1 MRTKTL
7 LLTAALGIAGA
18 ASSMAQV
25 YSVNY
30 VGYVNT
36 VCNPGFSLIAN
47 PLTAADNSVGTLLA
61 TVPLGTVIFTFSGG
75 NFHGNELDLFG
86 SGWTDPSQQLLPGG
100 GFFINNNQSPAA
112 PFTITFVG
120 EGGQGTLVNTPGAG
134 FSILSCK
141 VPQAG
146 TVKALGLQA
155 AKGNVIF
162 RFDNAINNFVGYEN
176 DLFGDG
182 NSWTSSAP
190 VDAVNGPAVGVGEA
204 FFYNNNDTDAG
215 NQPTWTRN
223 FNPNTP

>member
-47 PLTAADNSVGTLLA
+47 PLTAADNSVGTLLSS
-61 TVPLGTVIFTFSGG
+61 VPNGTVIFTFSGG
-75 NFHGNELDLFG
+75 LFHGNERDLF
-86 SGWTDPSQQLLPGG
+86 SGDWTDPSQQLLPGG
-100 GFFINNNQSPAA
+100 GFFINNNQDPVA

-134 FSILSCK
+134 YSILSSK

-146 TVKALGLQA
+146 TVKALGLNA
-155 AKGNVIF
+155 ALGNNIF
-162 RFDNAINNFVGYEN
+162 RFDNAGGVFVGYEN
-176 DLFGDG
+176 DLFGG
-182 NSWTSSAP
+182 GWGPPP
-190 VDAVNGPAVGVGEA
+190 VDNVNGPAIGVGEA
-204 FFYNNNDTDAG
+204 FFYNNNDVDPG
-215 NQPTWTRN
+215 NQPTWTRT